1 MATSV
6 FLGELEAKRL
16 LAEEGFSV
24 SMPYEV
30 KSLDEALN
38 VASRIGYPVVLKV
51 ASSKIVHKSDVGG
64 VITGIDS
71 AEKLKE
77 VFDPFLKRMREI
89 DPEASATIQK
99 QYPPSVELV
108 VGVFEDEL
116 FGKVMM
122 FGLGGILVEVL
133 KDVSFRLIPI
143 TEADA
148 LEMMDEL
155 KGSRILDGVR
165 GYPKV
170 DRNALSRFLVKV
182 SEFAEKHNITQM
194 DLNPVFA
201 SGDEFIIVDAR
212 MEVCK

>member
-30 KSLDEALN
+30 KSLDEALD
-38 VASRIGYPVVLKV
+38 VATKIGYPVVLKV
-51 ASSKIVHKSDVGG
+51 ASGKIVHKSDVGG

>member
-30 KSLDEALN
+30 KSLDEALD

-170 DRNALSRFLVKV
+170 DRKALSKFLVKV

>member
-30 KSLDEALN
+30 KNLDEALN

>member
-30 KSLDEALN
+30 KNLDEALD
-38 VASRIGYPVVLKV
+38 VASKIGYPVVLKV
-51 ASSKIVHKSDVGG
+51 ASGKIVHKSDVGG

-182 SEFAEKHNITQM
+182 SEFAEKHNVTQM

>member
-30 KSLDEALN
+30 KSLDEALD

-182 SEFAEKHNITQM
+182 SEFAEKHNVTQM